1 MKHHGSFS
9 GVSLGLLA
17 LIYTIAG
24 YGIFAGI
31 SLIAFAFRIKSVGG
45 EIGNHHSPRDARKR
59 QTRMSVTLGLLS
71 CIATIVIVSI
81 CGTASR
87 ADDTD
92 EAQLGAQLFNELKSR
107 GEIVQSSPLYDTLA
121 PIAAG
126 ITKVVRRQYAYPIH
140 FYIVHEVQPNAF
152 AAPGGNVY
160 VVDSLF
166 YFVKNTEELAGT
178 LCHETSHLLHHDS
191 LKLMKRNETIRR
203 RAVGA
208 TILLGPTIG
217 TALAVG
223 AIARLDTNHYS
234 RDAEE
239 AADLTGSDTCAA
251 AGYNP
256 WGLVWLFQDFSNA
269 DIESPPEI
277 LSDHPNNAH
286 RVARLEAHF
295 KRNHA
300 TFTQFDA
307 DKNSATHLVVSAD
320 EAERFLR

>member
-59 QTRMSVTLGLLS
+59 QTRMSVTLRLLS

-217 TALAVG
+217 TALARRGHRPTRHEPLLAGCGRSSRPDGFRHLRSRGIQPMGTRV
-223 AIARLDTNHYS
+223 AIPRFFK
-234 RDAEE
+234 RR
-239 AADLTGSDTCAA
+239 
-251 AGYNP
+251 
-256 WGLVWLFQDFSNA
+256 
-269 DIESPPEI
+269 
-277 LSDHPNNAH
+277 H
-286 RVARLEAHF
+286 RVAAG
-295 KRNHA
+295 
-300 TFTQFDA
+300 D
-307 DKNSATHLVVSAD
+307 LVGSPQQCAPCR
-320 EAERFLR
+320 AA